1 MTLLDVIHMMS
12 TVRLLEQFSWC
23 PWADKSR
30 VAVLIL
36 QHLWISR
43 SSMIV
48 MVPHVDACKLS
59 DSDYAFA
66 HTYAEL
72 LGNQRVYDEMI
83 GLQGPVSVRCSD

>member
-1 MTLLDVIHMMS
+1 
-12 TVRLLEQFSWC
+12 
-23 PWADKSR
+23 
-30 VAVLIL
+30 
-36 QHLWISR
+36 
-43 SSMIV
+43 MIV
-48 MVPHVDACKLS
+48 MVPHVNACKLS